1 MRFELI
7 RCSLAAVLLLGL
19 GGASATRAQESAPPA
34 EPTAAPPESP
44 PEGEFFESID
54 VNVVNVDVFVTD
66 KKGNR
71 IRGLGAD
78 DFDLFEDGKPV
89 AITNFY
95 AVEDGRPAVVESDS
109 VTGVVEPG
117 QPVPAPAPAPLALA
131 APDIPEEQRL
141 HVVVYIDNWNI
152 KPFNRNRV
160 FAGLRQFLRNE
171 LSAGDRV
178 MLVTYERSR
187 HIRRPFT
194 SDPVTIASALFELE
208 RLSANGQSLE
218 RDRREM
224 LERIRDPSYSGGTGS
239 LTYQAR
245 NYAQALY
252 SDLSFTIDSLKET
265 VTSLSGLPGRKA
277 VIYVSDGLEMVAGED
292 IFHAVQE
299 ATNDMQSGLLMESR
313 QFDLSRRYLELV
325 STANSSRV
333 AFYNIDA
340 SGLRAPSAGSAEY
353 RSSGTSTMVDSIYF
367 SNLVS
372 SLLTLSDGTGGIT
385 IRNTNDPA
393 KGLVLIAEDFKNYY
407 SLGYSPST
415 LSTGRYRKLEVRTK
429 DKSLVVRHR
438 EGFRDKSVEAR
449 MADGVQAA
457 LNFDY
462 ESNPL
467 GVVVDRGDEQPRS
480 DGNYLVPI
488 SVRIPI
494 GKLTLLPTG
503 ALHVARAKLFV
514 AVMDDKGWRSEVSE
528 ARVPIEIDSDKV
540 ADAQQGYWR
549 YDLNLVM
556 RGGVQRLAVGLR
568 DELGQVSSFAV
579 KTIGV
584 GR

>member
-1 MRFELI
+1 
-7 RCSLAAVLLLGL
+7 
-19 GGASATRAQESAPPA
+19 
-34 EPTAAPPESP
+34 
-44 PEGEFFESID
+44 
-54 VNVVNVDVFVTD
+54 
-66 KKGNR
+66 
-71 IRGLGAD
+71 
-78 DFDLFEDGKPV
+78 
-89 AITNFY
+89 
-95 AVEDGRPAVVESDS
+95 
-109 VTGVVEPG
+109 
-117 QPVPAPAPAPLALA
+117 
-131 APDIPEEQRL
+131 
-141 HVVVYIDNWNI
+141 
-152 KPFNRNRV
+152 
-160 FAGLRQFLRNE
+160 
-171 LSAGDRV
+171 
-178 MLVTYERSR
+178 
-187 HIRRPFT
+187 
-194 SDPVTIASALFELE
+194 
-208 RLSANGQSLE
+208 
-218 RDRREM
+218 
-224 LERIRDPSYSGGTGS
+224 
-239 LTYQAR
+239 
-245 NYAQALY
+245 
-252 SDLSFTIDSLKET
+252 
-265 VTSLSGLPGRKA
+265 
-277 VIYVSDGLEMVAGED
+277 
-292 IFHAVQE
+292 
-299 ATNDMQSGLLMESR
+299 
-313 QFDLSRRYLELV
+313 
-325 STANSSRV
+325 
-333 AFYNIDA
+333 
-340 SGLRAPSAGSAEY
+340 
-353 RSSGTSTMVDSIYF
+353 
-367 SNLVS
+367 
-372 SLLTLSDGTGGIT
+372 
-385 IRNTNDPA
+385 
-393 KGLVLIAEDFKNYY
+393 LIAEDFKNYY